1 MIKKTYKIVTPKKG
15 TETIRMTERKETT
28 TDTITIEGEMT
39 AIANAAENRR
49 TQGINVRQ
57 EIQIAIFAGFQG
69 TGRESARKRG
79 RTGTITTEGEDT
91 TTITTTTKIT
101 KIITTITKIT
111 TVIATIVTTI
121 IGTINSMTIRAE
133 VGAHHHITQEHTA
146 RTNNQ

>member
-1 MIKKTYKIVTPKKG
+1 MIQRESSIITIT
-15 TETIRMTERKETT
+15 TEVPTEIIETT
-28 TDTITIEGEMT
+28 TDKITIEGEMA
-39 AIANAAENRR
+39 AIANVAENRR
-49 TQGINVRQ
+49 TQESNVRQ

-79 RTGTITTEGEDT
+79 RTGTITTEGEDN
-91 TTITTTTKIT
+91 TTITTTT

-111 TVIATIVTTI
+111 IVTATIATII
-121 IGTINSMTIRAE
+121 IGIINAMTIRAE

>member
-1 MIKKTYKIVTPKKG
+1 MIKRIYKIVTPKKE

-39 AIANAAENRR
+39 AIANAAENRC

-57 EIQIAIFAGFQG
+57 KIQIAIFAGFQG

-91 TTITTTTKIT
+91 TTITTTTR
-101 KIITTITKIT
+101 IT
-111 TVIATIVTTI
+111 TVIATIATII
-121 IGTINSMTIRAE
+121 IGTTNSMTIRAE

>member
-1 MIKKTYKIVTPKKG
+1 MA
-15 TETIRMTERKETT
+15 
-28 TDTITIEGEMT
+28 
-39 AIANAAENRR
+39 AIANVAENRR
-49 TQGINVRQ
+49 TQESHVRQ

-91 TTITTTTKIT
+91 TTIG
-101 KIITTITKIT
+101 TI
-111 TVIATIVTTI
+111 I
-121 IGTINSMTIRAE
+121 IGTTNSMTIRAE